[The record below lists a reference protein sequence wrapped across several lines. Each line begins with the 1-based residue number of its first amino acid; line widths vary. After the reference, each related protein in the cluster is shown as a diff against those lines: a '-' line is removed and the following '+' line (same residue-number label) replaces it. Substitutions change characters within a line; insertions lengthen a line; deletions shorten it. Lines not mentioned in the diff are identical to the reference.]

1 MRTLPWTSR
10 PSGQRS
16 PEPYPALAVV
26 RLDDMSPS
34 LTKIMLAVS
43 LAAQAVAAAAFL
55 LPQR

>member
-1 MRTLPWTSR
+1 
-10 PSGQRS
+10 
-16 PEPYPALAVV
+16 
-26 RLDDMSPS
+26 MSPS